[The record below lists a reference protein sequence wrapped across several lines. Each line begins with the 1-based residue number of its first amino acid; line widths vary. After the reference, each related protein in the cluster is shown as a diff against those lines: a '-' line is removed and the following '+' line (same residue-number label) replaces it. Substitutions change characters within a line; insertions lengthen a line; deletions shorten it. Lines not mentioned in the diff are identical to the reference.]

1 MNHNRSV
8 QEIPKVKTIF
18 IVEDDLS
25 IQESLKEVLESEGY
39 NVECAADGGVAL
51 SKLARSQE
59 LPSLILLDLMMP
71 IVNGFEFRTQQLQN
85 ESLKDIPVVAMSA
98 DPRMVTEYRKLG
110 SGRCLNKPIEV
121 GDLLG
126 LVQEFIK

>member
-1 MNHNRSV
+1 MNHSSGV
-8 QEIPKVKTIF
+8 QEISTVKTIM
-18 IVEDDLS
+18 IVEDDLA

-39 NVECAADGGVAL
+39 KVDCATDGSIAL
-51 SKLARSQE
+51 QKLARSPE

-85 ESLKDIPVVAMSA
+85 ESLKNIPVVAMSA

-110 SGRCLNKPIEV
+110 SGKCLNKPIEV
-121 GDLLG
+121 ADLLG
-126 LVQEFIK
+126 SVHEYIK